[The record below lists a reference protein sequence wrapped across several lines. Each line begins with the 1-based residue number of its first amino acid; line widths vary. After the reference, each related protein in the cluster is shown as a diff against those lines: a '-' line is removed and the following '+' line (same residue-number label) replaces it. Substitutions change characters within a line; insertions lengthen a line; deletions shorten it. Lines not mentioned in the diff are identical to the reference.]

1 MGSITR
7 NQILKRRCKG
17 EGSGSIQRHLV
28 ERCLQNQ
35 CRLYEQY
42 WYHYEIWQDG
52 KRLIK
57 SSVYIPQTKLAKI
70 QQMDAD
76 KASVKAILQ
85 DLGKLL

>member
-1 MGSITR
+1 MGNIIGK
-7 NQILKRRCKG
+7 QILKRRCKG

-28 ERCLQNQ
+28 ERRLLNH

-57 SSVYIPQTKLAKI
+57 SSVYIPQTKLTKI
-70 QQMDAD
+70 QQMNAD

-85 DLGKLL
+85 ELGKLL